1 VQGLVIPF
9 VFLDQAVKFFL
20 MLIQP
25 LCLQVNLIDELILH
39 FLHVFLVGKLQ
50 HIKLDFDF

>member
-1 VQGLVIPF
+1 VQGLVITF

-50 HIKLDFDF
+50 HI